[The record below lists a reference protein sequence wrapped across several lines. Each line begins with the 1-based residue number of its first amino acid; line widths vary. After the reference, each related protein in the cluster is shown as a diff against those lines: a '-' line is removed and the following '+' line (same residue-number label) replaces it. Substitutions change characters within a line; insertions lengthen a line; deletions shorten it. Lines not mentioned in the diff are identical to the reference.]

1 MSRSIKISTIDQ
13 AEDYINRQGNQL
25 RNIQSQMNNVA
36 DEAKQAA
43 KREAEKRVNALRKE
57 MEKIEDNFNFQIEG
71 LEGDMKEM
79 DRSHR
84 QAMRRQSDE
93 FYRNLTELKDWT
105 SKSIDDLESK
115 VDESFEKQQQQ
126 INEQKERINR
136 LYKKDADENEKARLM
151 LKDLRILVSAIGER
165 CNHYKFAEGKWN
177 QLSRRVEN
185 LSKANVP
192 SVSVI
197 SEAMN
202 ITNDLWDLE
211 EDVLKAQLKFEVI
224 HNLVLNEAT
233 ELLKIMGKNRTDVYY
248 TDDDGKRLK
257 DEKGNDIK
265 VEIDF
270 WTKDDY
276 KKLEEKATDL
286 KTELETKKGHPNL
299 TEERLKDIRHDLNDI
314 KAEQTNLVELALQRG
329 IASEERVKISEEI
342 INALEEQGFTLNTMQ
357 NGDPA
362 HNYLKGEMEGDQ
374 REGVFAVLK
383 NGVGTEIS
391 IIIHPDETLTKNHI
405 VFQRNDESNLTPDEL
420 RRSIEGVRK
429 IIESKGY
436 KMGSVGS
443 PQGTGD
449 SKQAEL
455 VDANALAKA
464 GINKELKER
473 LGFTKKQVTRKQ

>member
-13 AEDYINRQGNQL
+13 AEDYLNRQNNQL
-25 RNIQSQMNNVA
+25 RSIQSQMNNVA

-43 KREAEKRVNALRKE
+43 RREAEKRVNALRRE
-57 MEKIEDNFNFQIEG
+57 MENMEDKFNFQIEG
-71 LEGDMKEM
+71 LESDMAEM

-84 QAMRRQSDE
+84 QAMKRQTDE
-93 FYRNLTELKDWT
+93 FYQNLTELKDWT
-105 SKSIDDLESK
+105 SQSINDLENR
-115 VDESFEKQQQQ
+115 VDESFEKQQKQ
-126 INEQKERINR
+126 IDEQRERINR
-136 LYKKDADENEKARLM
+136 LYKKEADENEKARLM
-151 LKDLRILVSAIGER
+151 LKDLKILVGVIGER
-165 CNHYKFAEGKWN
+165 CNHNKFAEGKWN
-177 QLSRRVEN
+177 QLNRRVEN

-192 SVSVI
+192 SVAII
-197 SEAMN
+197 SETMN
-202 ITNDLWDLE
+202 ITNDIWDLE

-233 ELLKIMGKNRTDVYY
+233 ELLQTMTKNRTDVYY
-248 TDDDGKRLK
+248 KNDEGENLK
-257 DEKGNDIK
+257 DEEGKDIK

-276 KKLEEKATDL
+276 KKLEEKANDL
-286 KTELETKKGHPNL
+286 KTELETKKDHPNL
-299 TEERLKDIRHDLNDI
+299 TEERLRDIRHELNDI
-314 KAEQTNLVELALQRG
+314 REEQTRLVELALKRG
-329 IASEERVKISEEI
+329 IASEERIKISVEI
-342 INALEEQGFTLNTMQ
+342 INALMEQGFSLNTLQ

-391 IIIHPDETLTKNHI
+391 IIIHPDETLTHNHI

-420 RRSIEGVRK
+420 KRSIEGVK
-429 IIESKGY
+429 QIIEAKGY
-436 KMGSVGS
+436 KMGGVAS

-449 SKQAEL
+449 NKQREL
-455 VDANALAKA
+455 VDANALAKT

-473 LGFTKKQVTRKQ
+473 LGFSKKTTTKK